1 MHNFAML
8 EVCLTMQ
15 IRLQIP
21 KEKLDNSPWI
31 LTFTQHTQKARK
43 SYIGRKGRKE
53 ITLIVILIFTSL
65 DDSTTLMKREGWF
78 LLSYLAT
85 SLSRSQISKILIQR

>member
-1 MHNFAML
+1 ML
-8 EVCLTMQ
+8 EVCLSMQ

-21 KEKLDNSPWI
+21 KEKLHNISPWI

-43 SYIGRKGRKE
+43 SYTGRKGRKE

-78 LLSYLAT
+78 LLEVTNVSA
-85 SLSRSQISKILIQR
+85 RACFHILLHLCQEVK

>member
-1 MHNFAML
+1 ML
-8 EVCLTMQ
+8 EVFLTMQ

-21 KEKLDNSPWI
+21 KEKSHNISPWI
-31 LTFTQHTQKARK
+31 LTFMQHTCKARK

-53 ITLIVILIFTSL
+53 ITFIVLLIFRSL

-78 LLSYLAT
+78 LLEVTNVSART
-85 SLSRSQISKILIQR
+85 CFHILLHLYQEVK